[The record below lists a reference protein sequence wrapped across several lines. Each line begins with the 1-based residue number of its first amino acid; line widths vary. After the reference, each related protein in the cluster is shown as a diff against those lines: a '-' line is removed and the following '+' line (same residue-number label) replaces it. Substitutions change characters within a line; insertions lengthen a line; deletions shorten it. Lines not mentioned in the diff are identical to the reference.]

1 MLIVTTDGLPGFEI
15 RRVLGPVFGVAV
27 HSDQGGGAAPAS
39 NSGTFRVPAAEQPGP
54 GLAAARREAI
64 QRLAEEAQRM
74 GANAVV
80 GMCFDNAFVAGGP
93 GRGGHEVCAYGTAV
107 VAEAAPAQQPGQHPY
122 SQAVP
127 QPHPS
132 RPPVVARNLTIGL
145 HGDGTH

>member
-39 NSGTFRVPAAEQPGP
+39 NSGTFRVPAAEQPG
-54 GLAAARREAI
+54 
-64 QRLAEEAQRM
+64 
-74 GANAVV
+74 
-80 GMCFDNAFVAGGP
+80 
-93 GRGGHEVCAYGTAV
+93 
-107 VAEAAPAQQPGQHPY
+107 QHPY